1 MEKITRL
8 FDILTEQSN
17 TVTVS
22 TKIIAVSFILAF
34 ILSVLLV
41 IVYQITTSPTKQN
54 RHFLQSLI
62 LLSLVS
68 AMIMM
73 AIGDNIAR
81 GLGILGA
88 LSIIRFRT
96 NIRNPRNITFTFA
109 SLAAGLACGI
119 HGFTVAILGTVFF
132 GVVAL
137 FLRFSWFGGVREL
150 EGLFRLEVIHNDT
163 VKEDIQGT
171 LAKYCRVIELVEVKH
186 LFRATKDLVEPSRFD
201 DGRLRKSYV
210 FRVLLNA
217 SIDSAEISQY
227 LGQIPDI
234 EKINF
239 EQRTVEDDV

>member
-1 MEKITRL
+1 MEKVTRL
-8 FDILTEQSN
+8 FDFLTEQSN
-17 TVTVS
+17 AGAVS
-22 TKIIAVSFILAF
+22 VKIIAVSFILAF
-34 ILSVLLV
+34 ILSVTLV
-41 IVYQITTSPTKQN
+41 IVYQITTPSAKQN
-54 RHFLQSLI
+54 RQFLQALI

-119 HGFTVAILGTVFF
+119 HGFTVAILGTALF
-132 GVVAL
+132 GVVTL

-150 EGLFRLEVIHNDT
+150 EGLFRIEVIHNDT
-163 VKEDIQGT
+163 VKTDLRRVLE
-171 LAKYCRVIELVEVKH
+171 KHCRYVELTEVKH
-186 LFRATKDLVEPSRFD
+186 LFRPIKDSGEPTRFD
-201 DGRLRKSYV
+201 DGLLRKSYA
-210 FRVLLNA
+210 FKVLLN
-217 SIDSAEISQY
+217 SSFDSAEISQY
-227 LGQIPDI
+227 LGQVTGV

-239 EQRTVEDDV
+239 EQRIVEDDV